1 MKDYNARYYSY
12 EVKSLKIGDTTVTE
26 NLPTVGEGGL
36 ITIPGTSVTANIE
49 LTVSRTEITY
59 SVTLTKDETS
69 GAKFVD
75 SSNQLQET
83 DTASPRSNYVAR
95 IGEYDPLRYTYTV
108 TQKIGTA
115 DAVNVTAAEI
125 SEDGKITISSETIN
139 GDIVLTVKRS
149 ENFTISVLEY
159 VAGYSM
165 VLLTETGVRDSDT
178 FRYAYN
184 GKPMYKIEAYKTDN
198 HDVYAYLVQGA
209 VEEADAYAAV
219 TNGTADTKTI
229 PAGNDVNGTGQEG
242 LFRRASGLSL
252 LSD

>member
-1 MKDYNARYYSY
+1 M
-12 EVKSLKIGDTTVTE
+12 
-26 NLPTVGEGGL
+26 
-36 ITIPGTSVTANIE
+36 TAE
-49 LTVSRTEITY
+49 
-59 SVTLTKDETS
+59 
-69 GAKFVD
+69 
-75 SSNQLQET
+75 
-83 DTASPRSNYVAR
+83 
-95 IGEYDPLRYTYTV
+95 
-108 TQKIGTA
+108 
-115 DAVNVTAAEI
+115 EI

-229 PAGNDVNGTGQEG
+229 PAGNDVNGTGQEDYSDA
-242 LFRRASGLSL
+242 LLAYRCYLIKYASPIAAMEYYLRADVNASKTLNTEDATEIFRTLATS
-252 LSD
+252 